1 MIGRGPGLLGG
12 ARMTLRVVGGMVYFL
27 FALVLFATL
36 TNITAMDNGGQMP
49 SLPTWSA
56 MGLGNTGCRG

>member
-27 FALVLFATL
+27 FALVLFAAL
-36 TNITAMDNGGQMP
+36 TNITAMDNDGQMP
-49 SLPTWSA
+49 SLPTKDPASDVT
-56 MGLGNTGCRG
+56 LRRP